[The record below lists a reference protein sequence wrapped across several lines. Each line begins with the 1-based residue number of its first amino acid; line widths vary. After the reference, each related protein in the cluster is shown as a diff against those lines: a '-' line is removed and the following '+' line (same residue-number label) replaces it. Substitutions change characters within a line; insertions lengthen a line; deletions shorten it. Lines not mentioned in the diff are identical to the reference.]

1 MKANKKKILV
11 IEDHDSIR
19 LLLNRFLSK
28 RFDVTCMADGF
39 DALAWL
45 SYGNMPD
52 LIILD
57 MSMPRLSGIDFL
69 NNIRTSGLF
78 REIPVLVVSADE
90 DSKVIQKCYDLGIE
104 GYIPKPF
111 NPINLNEKIDTVL
124 TQTRTQIVNV

>member
-1 MKANKKKILV
+1 MDTTKKSILV

-19 LLLNRFLSK
+19 LLLKRFLEK
-28 RFDVTCMADGF
+28 RFDVICKNDGF
-39 DALAWL
+39 DGLAWL

-78 REIPVLVVSADE
+78 REIPVLVVSAEE
-90 DSKVIQKCYDLGIE
+90 DNKIIQKCRDLGIE
-104 GYIPKPF
+104 GFIPKPF
-111 NPINLNEKIDTVL
+111 NPIQLDEKIDAILAST
-124 TQTRTQIVNV
+124 TIT

>member
-19 LLLNRFLSK
+19 LLLERFLSK
-28 RFDVTCMADGF
+28 KFDVTCKADGF

-45 SYGNMPD
+45 SYGNVPD

-57 MSMPRLSGIDFL
+57 MSMPRLNGLDFL

-78 REIPVLVVSADE
+78 REIPVLIVSGED
-90 DSKVIQKCYDLGIE
+90 DSKVINKCRDLGIE
-104 GYIPKPF
+104 GFVPKPF
-111 NPINLNEKIDTVL
+111 NPINLNERIDNVL
-124 TQTRTQIVNV
+124 MTQAIN

>member
-90 DSKVIQKCYDLGIE
+90 DSRVIQKCYDLGIE
-104 GYIPKPF
+104 GFIPKPF

>member
-11 IEDHDSIR
+11 IEDHDSVR
-19 LLLNRFLSK
+19 LLLDRFLSK

-78 REIPVLVVSADE
+78 REIPVLVVSAEE
-90 DSKVIQKCYDLGIE
+90 DSTIIKKCHDLGIE

-111 NPINLNEKIDTVL
+111 NPINLNDKIDNVL
-124 TQTRTQIVNV
+124 IGSRTQTVNV